1 MDPKCSTVTLLS
13 FWILSTTRWTVC
25 FFFKL
30 YTGHL
35 FVSLFVLSLCFLT
48 FILSFSLS
56 GLLAYACCACR
67 VQQCTYVFFTSTRSS
82 IRRHLARVSFLAR
95 ARSITSSFSF
105 SFCLSFVILSFSVLG
120 CRRMYAVLK
129 VPSTMPWLC
138 VVYVGGTW
146 CHHEIPVGYIS
157 R

>member
-1 MDPKCSTVTLLS
+1 MTGLFFVFTL
-13 FWILSTTRWTVC
+13 
-25 FFFKL
+25 FFFCRRSIS
-30 YTGHL
+30 H
-35 FVSLFVLSLCFLT
+35 VSLVAPFYYIIFFVRTTTAVPCTL
-48 FILSFSLS
+48 
-56 GLLAYACCACR
+56 LLAYACCACR